1 VAQRYLHGLAQSEAA
16 TFAAMAAVVEDGC
29 EQQFQHFISNAPW
42 RHEPVI
48 AQIARDADRL
58 LGGKPDSALIIDE
71 SSFVKQGDRS
81 VGVAR
86 QWCGRLG
93 KVDNCQVAV
102 FAVLTDGA
110 RHTPVDMRLYLPQ
123 RWIDDPARCD
133 RAEIPTQARQMRSK
147 TDLALEM
154 VRAARAR
161 GTRFGW
167 VGVDGGYGKEP
178 AFLRALDDMG
188 ETFVADVHGTQRV
201 WSEPPGLHVPA
212 PQSTRGRPPSKQQA
226 AVNGTAVNKLV
237 AGFSAS
243 EWSRCTLRESTR
255 GPLRVDVAHRRVW
268 VWDSEEAAA
277 RCWHLVVRRE
287 AGAPKK
293 IKYSLSNAPAD
304 TKLERLAQMQGERYW
319 VERAFEDGKGECGL
333 ADYQAVGDR
342 AREGGWRAWHH
353 HVTMVM
359 LAMLFIAEQR
369 VAHQPGLA
377 LLTPRDIV
385 EMLKETL
392 PHKPQGKKALVDQ
405 INQRHARRRSA
416 IQSRYRSQ
424 RRAAPT

>member
-1 VAQRYLHGLAQSEAA
+1 MAQRDLHGLAQAEAA
-16 TFAAMAAVVEDGC
+16 TFAAMAAVVEAGC
-29 EQQFQHFISNAPW
+29 EQPFQHFISNAPW

-48 AQIARDADRL
+48 EQIGRDADRL
-58 LGGKPDSALIIDE
+58 LGGKPGSALIIDE
-71 SSFVKQGDRS
+71 SSFVKQGGCS

-93 KVDNCQVAV
+93 KIDNCQVAV

-133 RAEIPTQARQMRSK
+133 RAEIPPKARTMRAK
-147 TDLALEM
+147 TDLALAM

-161 GTRFGW
+161 EIRFGW
-167 VGVDGGYGKEP
+167 VGVDGGYGKQP

-188 ETFVADVHGTQRV
+188 ETFVADVHGPQRV
-201 WSEPPGLHVPA
+201 WTEPPGLHVPP
-212 PQSTRGRPPSKQQA
+212 PQSTRGRPPSKPQA
-226 AVNGTAVNKLV
+226 AMDGIAVDKLV
-237 AGFSAS
+237 AGFGAD

-255 GPLRVDVAHRRVW
+255 GPLRVDIAQRRVW
-268 VWDSEEAAA
+268 VWDGEEAAA
-277 RCWHLVVRRE
+277 RCWHLLVRRE
-287 AGAPKK
+287 VGAPKK

-304 TKLERLAQMQGERYW
+304 IALERLAQMQGERSW
-319 VERAFEDGKGECGL
+319 VERAFEDAKGECGL
-333 ADYQAVGDR
+333 ADYQVV
-342 AREGGWRAWHH
+342 GWRAWHH
-353 HVTMVM
+353 HVSMVM

-369 VAHQPGLA
+369 VAHQPSLA

-392 PHKPQGKKALVDQ
+392 PRKPQGKEALVAQ

-416 IQSRYRSQ
+416 IESRHRSQ

>member
-1 VAQRYLHGLAQSEAA
+1 VAQRYLHGLAQAQAA
-16 TFAAMAAVVEDGC
+16 TFAAMAAVVEHGC

-42 RHEPVI
+42 RHEPVLE
-48 AQIARDADRL
+48 QISRDGDRL
-58 LGGKPDSALIIDE
+58 LGGKADSALIIDE
-71 SSFVKQGDRS
+71 SSFVKQGNRS

-123 RWIDDPARCD
+123 RWVDDPARCEL
-133 RAEIPTQARQMRSK
+133 AEIPPEARRMRSK
-147 TDLALEM
+147 TDLALEL

-161 GTRFGW
+161 GMRFGW

-188 ETFVADVHGTQRV
+188 EIFVADVHCDQRV

-212 PQSTRGRPPSKQQA
+212 PQAKGQRRPPSKQQA
-226 AVNGTAVNKLV
+226 AVDGITVESLV
-237 AGFSAS
+237 AGFAAHD
-243 EWSRCTLRESTR
+243 WTRCTLRESTR
-255 GPLRVDVAHRRVW
+255 GPLRVDIAHRRVW
-268 VWDSEEAAA
+268 VWDGEEATA
-277 RCWHLVVRRE
+277 RCWHLIVRRE
-287 AGAPKK
+287 VGAPKR

-304 TKLERLAQMQGERYW
+304 TPLERLAEMQGERYW
-319 VERAFEDGKGECGL
+319 VERAFEDAKGECGL
-333 ADYQAVGDR
+333 ADDQVV
-342 AREGGWRAWHH
+342 GWRAWHH
-353 HVTMVM
+353 HVSMVM

-392 PHKPQGKKALVDQ
+392 PRKPQGKEALVDQ

>member
-1 VAQRYLHGLAQSEAA
+1 VAQRYLHGLAQAQAA

-29 EQQFQHFISNAPW
+29 EQQFQHFISNSPW

-48 AQIARDADRL
+48 AQIGRDADRL

-123 RWIDDPARCD
+123 RWIDDPVRCD
-133 RAEIPTQARQMRSK
+133 LAEIPPEARTMRAQSA
-147 TDLALEM
+147 LALEM

-161 GTRFGW
+161 GMRFGW

-188 ETFVADVHGTQRV
+188 ETFVADVHCDQRV
-201 WSEPPGLHVPA
+201 WTEPPGLHIPA
-212 PQSTRGRPPSKQQA
+212 AKATGRPPSKQHA
-226 AVNGTAVNKLV
+226 SVDGITVEKLV
-237 AGFSAS
+237 AGFGADD
-243 EWSRCTLRESTR
+243 WTRCTLRESTR
-255 GPLRVDVAHRRVW
+255 GPLRVDIAHRRVW
-268 VWDSEEAAA
+268 VWDGEEAAA

-287 AGAPKK
+287 VGAPKR

-304 TKLERLAQMQGERYW
+304 TPLERLAQMQGERYW
-319 VERAFEDGKGECGL
+319 VERAFEDAKGECGL
-333 ADYQAVGDR
+333 ADYQAL
-342 AREGGWRAWHH
+342 GWRAWHH

-392 PHKPQGKKALVDQ
+392 PRKPQGKEALVAQ
-405 INQRHARRRSA
+405 INQRQARRRSA

>member
-1 VAQRYLHGLAQSEAA
+1 VARRYLHGLAQTEAA
-16 TFAAMAAVVEDGC
+16 TFAAMAIVVEDGC
-29 EQQFQHFISNAPW
+29 EQQFQHFISNSPW
-42 RHEPVI
+42 RHEPII

-58 LGGKPDSALIIDE
+58 LGGKPGSALIIDE
-71 SSFVKQGDRS
+71 SSFAKQGDRS

-133 RAEIPTQARQMRSK
+133 LAEIPPEARKMRSK
-147 TDLALEM
+147 SALALEM

-161 GTRFGW
+161 GMRFGW

-178 AFLRALDDMG
+178 AFLRAVDDMG
-188 ETFVADVHGTQRV
+188 EVFVADVHGTQRV
-201 WSEPPGLHVPA
+201 WSEPLGLHVPA
-212 PQSTRGRPPSKQQA
+212 QKVTGRPPGKQQA
-226 AVNGTAVNKLV
+226 SVDGITVEKLA
-237 AGFSAS
+237 AGFGADD
-243 EWSRCTLRESTR
+243 WTRCILRDSTR

-268 VWDSEEAAA
+268 VWDGEEAAA

-287 AGAPKK
+287 VGAPKK
-293 IKYSLSNAPAD
+293 IKYSLSNAAAD
-304 TKLERLAQMQGERYW
+304 TPLERLAQMQGERYW
-319 VERAFEDGKGECGL
+319 VERAFEDAKGECGL
-333 ADYQAVGDR
+333 ADYQAL
-342 AREGGWRAWHH
+342 GWRAWHH
-353 HVTMVM
+353 HVTMVT

-392 PHKPQGKKALVDQ
+392 PRKPQGKEALVDR
-405 INQRHARRRSA
+405 INQHHSRRRSA
-416 IQSRYRSQ
+416 IESRYRLQ